1 MTKITLKDYR
11 AKCQEV
17 DKLKNIVEKLQDQ
30 IDKLLQAH
38 LKLGK
43 NRNTHL
49 NRKIKLYEQ
58 RKVLRQVNQ
67 ELVDEVQELKGMMSR
82 EMRRNREL
90 QKEIDDLK
98 SQLTPDQSSGVN
110 PDYDAIT
117 QPAGTTP
124 VVPLSCTPGWGQLG
138 FLEPDLSFMTIRP
151 TSKLTIKSDLGTTP
165 DSNITSDKK
174 KRVAV
179 IKVSDGG
186 IMSYY
191 EPEQEARK
199 KRKIAK
205 KLRWDDYE
213 IGG

>member
-1 MTKITLKDYR
+1 VTKITLKDYR

-17 DKLKNIVEKLQDQ
+17 DKLKNIIEKLEDQ
-30 IDKLLQAH
+30 ISRMVENNWNTDFSAENSDYAKKIAKL
-38 LKLGK
+38 KRDV
-43 NRNTHL
+43 NRHHKWMWKYYNRMRTAEGL
-49 NRKIKLYEQ
+49 NVQYL
-58 RKVLRQVNQ
+58 
-67 ELVDEVQELKGMMSR
+67 DEIQELKGMVSS
-82 EMRRNREL
+82 EMRKNREL
-90 QKEIDDLK
+90 TEKLE
-98 SQLTPDQSSGVN
+98 
-110 PDYDAIT
+110 
-117 QPAGTTP
+117 QPVT
-124 VVPLSCTPGWGQLG
+124 LSATPGWGMMEY
-138 FLEPDLSFMTIRP
+138 EPDLSFMTIRP
-151 TSKLTIKSDLGTTP
+151 TSKLTIKSDLGPTP

>member
-1 MTKITLKDYR
+1 VTNFTLEEVLELYVK
-11 AKCQEV
+11 KCEDV
-17 DKLKNIVEKLQDQ
+17 ARLDNIIEKLQDQ

-58 RKVLRQVNQ
+58 RKVLRRVNQ

-90 QKEIDDLK
+90 QREIDDLK

-138 FLEPDLSFMTIRP
+138 FLDPELGFMSIRP
-151 TSKLTIKSDLGTTP
+151 TSKITIKSDPGPAPNT
-165 DSNITSDKK
+165 NITS
-174 KRVAV
+174 
-179 IKVSDGG
+179 
-186 IMSYY
+186 
-191 EPEQEARK
+191 
-199 KRKIAK
+199 AK
-205 KLRWDDYE
+205 NNQPRLEDQNW
-213 IGG
+213 G